1 MHHLTLRA
9 PTAPRPKRTAATRRS
24 PGQSGASLLEVV
36 VLLAVVAVLAPTAVR
51 SAAGLRTGFHLL
63 RAQED
68 AARLLAEA
76 RWVAVG
82 SGGAVVEVTADP
94 PGGVLMNAGGDTLRT
109 ADLGEG
115 GVSLGLSRGRA
126 SCRLR
131 FGPMALGLVSSQT
144 LTFSL
149 AGAERKLVISSLG
162 RVSRR

>member
-1 MHHLTLRA
+1 MLH
-9 PTAPRPKRTAATRRS
+9 PRWTVH
-24 PGQSGASLLEVV
+24 GLLGHSGASLLEVV
-36 VLLAVVAVLAPTAVR
+36 VLLAVVAALAPTVVR
-51 SAAGLRTGFHLL
+51 SAAGIRAAFHLL

-68 AARLLAEA
+68 AARILSEA

-82 SGGAVVEVTADP
+82 TGGAVVEVTADP
-94 PGGVLMNAGGDTLRT
+94 PGGVLMNTAGDTLRSV
-109 ADLGEG
+109 DFGEG

-126 SCRLR
+126 SSRLR

-149 AGAERKLVISSLG
+149 AGAERKLVVSSLG

>member
-1 MHHLTLRA
+1 M
-9 PTAPRPKRTAATRRS
+9 
-24 PGQSGASLLEVV
+24 
-36 VLLAVVAVLAPTAVR
+36 LLAVVAALAPTAVR
-51 SAAGLRTGFHLL
+51 STEGLRTEFHLL

-82 SGGAVVEVTADP
+82 TGGAVVEVTVDP
-94 PGGVLMNAGGDTLRT
+94 PGGVLMNPAGDTLRS
-109 ADLGEG
+109 A
-115 GVSLGLSRGRA
+115 GLWRGRSIA
-126 SCRLR
+126 RTLAGSREQAALR
-131 FGPMALGLVSSQT
+131 FGPMALGLVASQT